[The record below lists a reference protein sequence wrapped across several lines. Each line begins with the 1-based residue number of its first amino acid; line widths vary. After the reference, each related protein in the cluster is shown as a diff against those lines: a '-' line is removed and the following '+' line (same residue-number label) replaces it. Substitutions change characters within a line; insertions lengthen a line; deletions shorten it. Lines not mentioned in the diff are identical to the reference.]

1 MITTMRETGN
11 DMEVINIIIAILFL
25 YFIAR
30 LLVQLT
36 ISIIDICVTSRRDR
50 MSIKNRKVIRRWE
63 WLRKTG
69 CHETAEMFILSKL
82 K

>member
-1 MITTMRETGN
+1 
-11 DMEVINIIIAILFL
+11 MEVIKIIIAILFL

-30 LLVQLT
+30 FLVHAI
-36 ISIIDICVTSRRDR
+36 ISIVHICVEARRER

-69 CHETAEMFILSKL
+69 CHETAEIFILSKL